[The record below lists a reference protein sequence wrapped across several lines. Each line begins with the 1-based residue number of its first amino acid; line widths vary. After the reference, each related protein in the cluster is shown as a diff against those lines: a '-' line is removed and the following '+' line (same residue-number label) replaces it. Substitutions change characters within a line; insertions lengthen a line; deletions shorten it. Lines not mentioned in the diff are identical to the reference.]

1 MRTLVTTGSFMTHLS
16 AIWESFSPLC
26 PAISLRARIWLIFSS
41 VSWSFLRNLPSVMT
55 RLSAGMPY
63 R

>member
-1 MRTLVTTGSFMTHLS
+1 MTHLS

-41 VSWSFLRNLPSVMT
+41 LSWSLEK
-55 RLSAGMPY
+55 SAVGHDAAVGWDTVQITVG
-63 R
+63 